1 MSVDSGGLKG
11 ENDESEFS
19 HPYFMRGQVRQSLNL
34 DSSYRTDDNLKPQSP
49 YQTKY
54 SSPPQ
59 GAPTGPDQA
68 QGLNCI
74 TEASRSL
81 LAQHQERKGERRQR
95 WRRHGMHRGVPSTVS
110 ATFTFFHSLIKV
122 KVALRFTSFWT
133 TRECSEPYL
142 LAFNDFKSKKNRDKR
157 SAAAF
162 LLDFGSFHKS
172 NMS

>member
-19 HPYFMRGQVRQSLNL
+19 HPYFMRGQVRQSLDL
-34 DSSYRTDDNLKPQSP
+34 DSSYRSNDNLKPQSP
-49 YQTKY
+49 YQSKY
-54 SSPPQ
+54 FSPPQ

-74 TEASRSL
+74 TEASGSL
-81 LAQHQERKGERRQR
+81 LAQHQERKGEGRQR

-110 ATFTFFHSLIKV
+110 AIFTFSRSLMKV

-133 TRECSEPYL
+133 TRECPEPYL
-142 LAFNDFKSKKNRDKR
+142 LAFND
-157 SAAAF
+157 
-162 LLDFGSFHKS
+162 
-172 NMS
+172 